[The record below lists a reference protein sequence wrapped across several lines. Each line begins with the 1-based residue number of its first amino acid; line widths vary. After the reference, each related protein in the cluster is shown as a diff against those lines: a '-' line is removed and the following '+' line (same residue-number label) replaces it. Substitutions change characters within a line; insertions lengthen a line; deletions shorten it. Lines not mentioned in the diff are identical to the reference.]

1 MPLPA
6 VGEVVPDF
14 TLPDYTYSTQYRLAE
29 AMKQGP
35 TLVTFF
41 KRSCAVSRMTLPFV
55 ERLHQ
60 RYPAVQVLGIS
71 QDDQDDAAFI
81 VDQSALS
88 FPVLLDTDWR
98 VSIAY
103 DLVTVPTIF
112 LLDTNGT
119 VKRVNYGWQ
128 KANMEALAADV
139 AQDVGAEP
147 VPLFTDAD
155 KVPAFKPG

>member
-14 TLPDYTYSTQYRLAE
+14 TLPDYTHSTQYHLAE

-35 TLVTFF
+35 ALVTFF

-55 ERLHQ
+55 ERLHRQ
-60 RYPAVQVLGIS
+60 YPAVQVLGIS
-71 QDDQDDAAFI
+71 QDDQDDTAFI
-81 VDQSALS
+81 VSESKLS
-88 FPVLLDTDWR
+88 FPVLLDTDWQ

-103 DLVTVPTIF
+103 DLVTVPTIL

-119 VKRVNYGWQ
+119 VRSLNYGWQ
-128 KANMEALAADV
+128 KVSMETLGVDV
-139 AQDVGAEP
+139 AHSVGAEP
-147 VPLFTDAD
+147 VPLFSDAD

>member
-14 TLPDYTYSTQYRLAE
+14 TLPDYTHSTQFHLAE
-29 AMKQGP
+29 AMKEAP
-35 TLVTFF
+35 TLLTFF

-55 ERLHQ
+55 ERLHRQ
-60 RYPAVQVLGIS
+60 YPAVQVVGIS

-88 FPVLLDTDWR
+88 FPVLLDTNWQ

-112 LLDTNGT
+112 LLDTNGA
-119 VKRVNYGWQ
+119 VKCLNYGWQ

-139 AQDVGAEP
+139 AQSAGAEP
-147 VPLFTDAD
+147 VPLFTDSD
-155 KVPAFKPG
+155 KVPVFKPG

>member
-14 TLPDYTYSTQYRLAE
+14 ILPDYTHSTQYHLAG
-29 AMKQGP
+29 AMKKGP

-60 RYPAVQVLGIS
+60 QYPSMQVLGIS
-71 QDDQDDAAFI
+71 QDDQDDTAFI

-88 FPVLLDTDWR
+88 FPVLLDSNWQ
-98 VSIAY
+98 VSVAY
-103 DLVTVPTIF
+103 DLVTVPTIL

-119 VKRVNYGWQ
+119 VTRLNYGWQ

-139 AQDVGAEP
+139 AQSVGAEP
-147 VPLFTDAD
+147 VPLFTDDD